1 MISIF
6 ATYSI
11 DIQHLH
17 NPLAELKNIKFW
29 QNTLIIKKFL
39 FEALSV
45 RFSNDQ
51 AANPC
56 GVLAWS
62 YAQSRV
68 FDPPSV
74 FDANA

>member
-1 MISIF
+1 MK
-6 ATYSI
+6 I
-11 DIQHLH
+11 DNK

-62 YAQSRV
+62 
-68 FDPPSV
+68 
-74 FDANA
+74 